1 MYKHII
7 FSIFV
12 FLLGFSMV
20 HAQELTPEQW
30 QEMMALAKPGPEH
43 KMLEKLVG
51 TWEQTVKFWMKP
63 GAEPSGMKG
72 KSVNRMILGG
82 RFLQSDVT
90 GGEGEMKMEGL
101 NLMGYDRRHKHF
113 TTVGFDTWGTYYV
126 TAAGP
131 YDEKSKSIVMY
142 GEDEEPTAGIT
153 QKYDIIVRFVD
164 DDTYVTEIVFKDER
178 TPNRS
183 EFKMVEVTNKRVK

>member
-1 MYKHII
+1 MYKQI
-7 FSIFV
+7 FSSICIIILSLNFAY
-12 FLLGFSMV
+12 G
-20 HAQELTPEQW
+20 QELTPGQME
-30 QEMMALAKPGPEH
+30 EMMALAQPGPEH
-43 KMLEKLVG
+43 KMLEKMVG

-63 GAEPSGMKG
+63 GTEPAEMKG
-72 KSVNRMILGG
+72 KAVNKMILGG
-82 RFLQSDVT
+82 RFLQSNMS

-126 TAAGP
+126 TAAGQ
-131 YDEKSKSIVMY
+131 YDEKTKSIVMY

-153 QKYDIIVRFVD
+153 QKYDIIVRFID
-164 DDTYVTEIVFKDER
+164 DDTFVSEIVFKDER
-178 TPNRS
+178 TPNQE

>member
-1 MYKHII
+1 MN
-7 FSIFV
+7 
-12 FLLGFSMV
+12 G
-20 HAQELTPEQW
+20 QELDPEKMK
-30 QEMMALAKPGPEH
+30 EMMALAQPGPEH
-43 KMLEKLVG
+43 KMFENMVG

-63 GAEPSGMKG
+63 GAEPSEMKG
-72 KSVNRMILGG
+72 KSVNKMILGG

-101 NLMGYDRRHKHF
+101 NIMGYDRRHKKF

-131 YDEKSKSIVMY
+131 YYEESKSIVMY

-178 TPNRS
+178 TPDQS